1 MTRMTYSLTKNIQ
14 KSVTSRMQKQ
24 DNSVKDPVTVTIYTS
39 DECAFCEPAIDTVK
53 KAIDEVST
61 IGCRPHV
68 IVSRVDPDQPSLND
82 RDILALPTIAI
93 GRYQLVGLPRV
104 EEVEHLIHCAIME
117 ASH

>member
-1 MTRMTYSLTKNIQ
+1 MNHNS
-14 KSVTSRMQKQ
+14 QKQ
-24 DNSVKDPVTVTIYTS
+24 DRKINDQVTVTIYTS

-53 KAIDEVST
+53 KAIDEVSS

-68 IVSRVDPDQPSLND
+68 IVSRVDPKQPSLND
-82 RDILALPTIAI
+82 SNILALPTIAI

-117 ASH
+117 ASR